1 MATTLKNYKENII
14 DPITILSAFA
24 PVAVDLGK
32 SLINKFIA
40 PDQFKPA
47 TIEQYVKMKEIDLD
61 FFKVMNE
68 AGGGNPSYLWVEAI
82 IRLMRPA
89 IGLLVL
95 TTWATMHLN
104 GTATSEVDNFASA
117 VGFYLFG
124 ERSLLHIKKSAK

>member
-14 DPITILSAFA
+14 DPVTILAALGPLS
-24 PVAVDLGK
+24 VDLGK
-32 SLINKFIA
+32 SLINRFVA

-47 TIEQYVKMKEIDLD
+47 TIEQYAQMKQIDLE

-68 AGGGNPSYLWVEAI
+68 AGGGNPSYPWVEAI
-82 IRLMRPA
+82 VRLMRPF

-95 TTWATMHLN
+95 ATWATMHLQ
-104 GTATSEVDNFASA
+104 GIATPEVDNFASA

-124 ERSLLHIKKSAK
+124 ERSLFYIKKK